1 MKKNHKIHAA
11 FVGVVLLFSL
21 PLFCSAQEE
30 IAQEPEVTAV
40 FTDVDLGNANYIGIK
55 YLSEN
60 GIVEGYNDGEFK
72 PWKEINRIEALKII
86 LIANNLIDDQY
97 IEDNALGG
105 VDFLSDVEMNFSDI
119 YKSSWYFSYLRKGFV
134 EGIVAGYPDGTFRP
148 TNTVNRAESYKITME
163 SDNVILPEVLEAPFA
178 DVPVHEWF
186 APYIQE
192 GKNRGIV
199 YFTMENKIYPG
210 VNMTRGKFAELI
222 YRYMMSENGS
232 MFGKASYYSDYLEG
246 HSTSTGEPYRA
257 AELTAASRTL
267 PFGTMVRVT
276 NMTNGKSVVVR
287 INDRGP
293 YITGRVLDLS
303 KSAFESIAYLGN
315 GVICVQYEIVE

>member
-11 FVGVVLLFSL
+11 FVGSVLLFSL

-30 IAQEPEVTAV
+30 TAQEPEVTAV
-40 FTDVDLGNANYIGIK
+40 FTDVDLGNANYVGIK

-86 LIANNLIDDQY
+86 LIANDLIDDQY

-178 DVPVHEWF
+178 DVPMNEWF

-222 YRYMMSENGS
+222 YRYMMSKNGS

-267 PFGTMVRVT
+267 PFGTIVRVT

>member
-1 MKKNHKIHAA
+1 MKKTHKIHAA
-11 FVGVVLLFSL
+11 CIGVALLFSL

-30 IAQEPEVTAV
+30 ITQEPEVTAV
-40 FTDVDLGNANYIGIK
+40 FTDVDLGNANYVGIK

-86 LIANNLIDDQY
+86 LIANDLIDDQY

-178 DVPVHEWF
+178 DVPMNEWF

-222 YRYMMSENGS
+222 YRYMMSKNGS

-267 PFGTMVRVT
+267 PFGTIVRVT
-276 NMTNGKSVVVR
+276 NMTNGKSVIVR